1 MFPIGNVH
9 SIKVVVLDDLVVR
22 FDKGFGIMHIHKSDL
37 VIHRLP
43 ERSQETLQ
51 AVFRPAIGNQGN

>member
-22 FDKGFGIMHIHKSDL
+22 FDKGFGIMHIHMSDL
-37 VIHRLP
+37 VFHMLP
-43 ERSQETLQ
+43 ERSQEPLQ
-51 AVFRPAIGNQGN
+51 AVFRPSIGNQGN